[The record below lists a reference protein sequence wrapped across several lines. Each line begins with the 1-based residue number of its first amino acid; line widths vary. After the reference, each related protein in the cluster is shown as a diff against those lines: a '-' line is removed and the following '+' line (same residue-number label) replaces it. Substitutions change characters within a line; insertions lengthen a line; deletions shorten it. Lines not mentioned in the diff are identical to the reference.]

1 VTLQPPSSS
10 QRQPEPVR
18 LETLPSVRAVVRIT
32 ITVICV
38 ILSLYLLY
46 LLRRPI
52 GCIIVAGF
60 LAIALS
66 GPVSLLSRRMRRGL
80 AIAVV
85 YVLLILIPI
94 AVVGI
99 LVPPIVTQGNTL
111 VRNVPAYATDVQS
124 FVEQNNTL
132 RRLQQDYDITGQLRQ
147 QAEQLP
153 ARFGD
158 AAGVLS
164 GIGLGLVN
172 SIFQAVTILILSVF
186 MLGGGP
192 RFRAFVL
199 RHQPPDRAQWIEG
212 LTDRIRSAVGS
223 YVAAALAQALIAAV
237 LAWLVLTVLG
247 VPFALPLAVVIFL
260 LDLVPL
266 VGATIGAVLVGLVT
280 LFSDF
285 PVDTIVWTI
294 WAIAY
299 QQVENN
305 VIQPRIQSRAVALE
319 PFLVLVSVLF
329 GSTLFGIPGA
339 LLAIPIA
346 AAIQITVREVWQL
359 RRTTIVAGP
368 DAIARV
374 EPGNDPP

>member
-1 VTLQPPSSS
+1 M
-10 QRQPEPVR
+10 
-18 LETLPSVRAVVRIT
+18 PSVRAVVRIT

-38 ILSLYLLY
+38 ILSLYVLY

-52 GCIIVAGF
+52 GWIIVAGF

-111 VRNVPAYATDVQS
+111 VRNLPAYATDAQN
-124 FVEQNNTL
+124 FVEQNSTL
-132 RRLQQDYDITGQLRQ
+132 RRLQQDYDIAGQLRQ

-172 SIFQAVTILILSVF
+172 SVFQAVTILILSVF

-192 RFRAFVL
+192 RFRRFVL
-199 RHQPPDRAQWIEG
+199 RHQPPDRAEWMEG

-237 LAWLVLTVLG
+237 LAWLVLTILG
-247 VPFALPLAVVIFL
+247 VPFALPLSVIIFL

-285 PVDTIVWTI
+285 PIDTIIWTI

-299 QQVENN
+299 QQLENN
-305 VIQPRIQSRAVALE
+305 VIQPRLQSRAVSLE

-346 AAIQITVREVWQL
+346 AAIQITVREVWRL
-359 RRTTIVAGP
+359 RRTTIVAGSN
-368 DAIARV
+368 AIARV